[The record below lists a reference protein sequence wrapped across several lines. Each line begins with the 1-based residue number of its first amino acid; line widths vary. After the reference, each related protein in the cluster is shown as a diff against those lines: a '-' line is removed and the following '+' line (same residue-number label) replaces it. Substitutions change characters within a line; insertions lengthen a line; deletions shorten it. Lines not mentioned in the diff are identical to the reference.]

1 MQMNQATLELIAR
14 PDASAAPN
22 ITTAA
27 DATGFDI
34 GWDHAHHG
42 LVPPEELLL
51 DGTPIGQGWRAGR
64 AVFGRRTLS
73 TGRATRQWLALRT
86 LAWRQGIPF
95 EGQQISAHYL
105 AQLHSPQHAPHCP
118 VLRCPLA
125 GPAGHAEALVVERL
139 NPQAGYAA
147 GNLAVMSHA
156 AAHARAGVDV
166 LEALRRATRAQL
178 CGEPVAG
185 LNAAAWWRLAALR
198 AFATPLPFHEA
209 ARLPLAVLPPNRV
222 RLLNPAQGL
231 QALVTRLFLAPGWAA
246 RTRALAQL
254 LPAHT
259 WRQDFNLFVG
269 ALAPRVLEAGT
280 EPLTLRRALEDAWLQ
295 ERVQRR
301 WQHFVL
307 SLGEAATEALLQAAT
322 AQGAAG
328 VRTLHHAP
336 EAATQGWGLPE
347 PGQPAHGQPG
357 HGQPA
362 SGQQASGK
370 SVTGPPDVGQP
381 AAPLRQRPIAR
392 RLQGAA
398 NVPALRTAA
407 APADSGLEVA

>member
-1 MQMNQATLELIAR
+1 MEMQMNQATLELIAR

-42 LVPPEELLL
+42 LVPPAELLL

-95 EGQQISAHYL
+95 EGQQVSAHYL

-118 VLRCPLA
+118 VLRCPVLRCPLG
-125 GPAGHAEALVVERL
+125 GPAGHADALVVERL

-156 AAHARAGVDV
+156 AAQARAGVDV

-222 RLLNPAQGL
+222 RLLNAAQGL

-280 EPLTLRRALEDAWLQ
+280 EPLALRRALEDAWLL

-307 SLGEAATEALLQAAT
+307 SLGEAATEALLQASA
-322 AQGAAG
+322 AEGLAG
-328 VRTLHHAP
+328 VRTLHHAH
-336 EAATQGWGLPE
+336 ENATEGWGLPA
-347 PGQPAHGQPG
+347 PGQPAL
-357 HGQPA
+357 GQPA
-362 SGQQASGK
+362 SGN
-370 SVTGPPDVGQP
+370 SVSGPPDPGQP
-381 AAPLRQRPIAR
+381 AAPLRQRLIAR
-392 RLQGAA
+392 RLQGPI
-398 NVPALRTAA
+398 NMPALMTAA
-407 APADSGLEVA
+407 APAVSGLESA